1 MMTVTIV
8 IVAKTPVTMMIFA
21 STMLNAWMLIL
32 SYSVISKRIFQYC
45 LADCRFIMIEGTYAA
60 VAVVRVVKVVII
72 GVIVKGWRV
81 KTTFSCLDV
90 HDYIVVLLPS
100 PELMVQE
107 PQ

>member
-8 IVAKTPVTMMIFA
+8 IVAKTPVTRIFA
-21 STMLNAWMLIL
+21 STMLNTWMLIL
-32 SYSVISKRIFQYC
+32 CYSVISKRIFQYC

-72 GVIVKGWRV
+72 GVIVQGWRV